1 MKYIDS
7 TLPTPPQNLAC
18 DEALIDLCEDG
29 YEDEILRFWEPPE
42 HFVVLG
48 YSNKIRSEVN
58 LPSCQS
64 NRVPVLRRC
73 SGGGTVLQGPGCLN
87 YTLVLRIPSSGPL
100 KSITDTNTSIMERHL
115 KALEPVAGAEV
126 KIQGFSDLAL
136 GQLKFSGNAQYRRRR
151 FLLFHGTFLLH
162 LDIALIEKL
171 LPLPP
176 RQSPYRRNRSHRD
189 FLTNLNVPSYVI
201 KKALKQSWN
210 ATQRLQDLPSERI
223 DELVARRYSREEWNF
238 KF

>member
-1 MKYIDS
+1 MQYIDS

-29 YEDEILRFWEPPE
+29 YDREILRFWEPPDYFE
-42 HFVVLG
+42 VLG
-48 YSNKIRSEVN
+48 YSNRIRSEVN
-58 LPSCQS
+58 LPSCRT
-64 NRVPVLRRC
+64 NNVPVLRRC

-87 YTLVLRIPSSGPL
+87 YALILRIPNSGPL
-100 KSITDTNTSIMERHL
+100 KSITDTNASITKRHL
-115 KALEPVAGAEV
+115 EALEPIVGGGV
-126 KIQGFSDLAL
+126 KIQGLSDLVL
-136 GQLKFSGNAQYRRRR
+136 GGLKFSGNAQYRRRR

-162 LDIALIEKL
+162 FDIALVEKL

-189 FLTNLNVPSYVI
+189 FLTNLKVPSYMI
-201 KKALKQSWN
+201 KEALKRSWN
-210 ATQRLQDLPSERI
+210 ATVRLRDLPSRRI
-223 DELVARRYSREEWNF
+223 DELVAKRYSREEWNF